1 MPAMLFSSLTGENES
16 GQCPRLLPSF
26 LEYKGKGNGSSLYQL
41 TSGKNSYHPM
51 FVANTWPS
59 SRLRGGG
66 YSLIELEPER
76 IQMKLDFIPRICPL
90 CGGDDCQG
98 SGGSNSRRLK
108 RNKPWIVTS
117 AFASR
122 KLPEYMH
129 SRMVECN
136 ACGMLYAN
144 PVLRPETLADAY
156 KDASF
161 DSGAESRLA
170 AVTYRALLEPHL
182 TALPNRGSALDI
194 GAGDGAFVE
203 ELLELGF
210 SDVIGVEPSIAPI
223 EAAKPAIRRHL
234 KCGIF
239 AADQFTAASFDLITC
254 FQVIE
259 HVWDPVKIA
268 GDALALLKPGGL
280 FLIVAH
286 DRRAFSARVMGTKS
300 PIFDI
305 EHLQL
310 FDRPTGAALLRNAG
324 FGSIKVSSVKN
335 RYPVDYW
342 LKLFP
347 IPEAGKVR
355 RETAWQRHRE

>member
-1 MPAMLFSSLTGENES
+1 
-16 GQCPRLLPSF
+16 
-26 LEYKGKGNGSSLYQL
+26 
-41 TSGKNSYHPM
+41 
-51 FVANTWPS
+51 
-59 SRLRGGG
+59 
-66 YSLIELEPER
+66 
-76 IQMKLDFIPRICPL
+76 MKLDLIPRTCPL
-90 CGGDDCQG
+90 CGGDDA
-98 SGGSNSRRLK
+98 RVLMEATLDERKLT
-108 RNKPWIVTS
+108 TS

-136 ACGMLYAN
+136 SCGMLYAN
-144 PVLRPETLADAY
+144 PVLRPEILAGAY

-161 DSGAESRLA
+161 ESGAESWLA
-170 AVTYRALLEPHL
+170 AVTYRTLLEPHL
-182 TALPNRGSALDI
+182 TALPSRRSALDI

-203 ELLELGF
+203 ELLALGF
-210 SDVIGVEPSIAPI
+210 TEVIGVEPSIAPI
-223 EAAKPAIRRHL
+223 EAAKPAIRGYL

-239 AADQFTAASFDLITC
+239 AADQFAAASLDLITC

-268 GDALALLKPGGL
+268 RDALALLKPGGL
-280 FLIVAH
+280 FFIVAH

-310 FDRPTGAALLRNAG
+310 FDRPTSAALLRNAG
-324 FGSIKVSSVKN
+324 FDSIKLSSVQN

-342 LKLFP
+342 IKLFP
-347 IPEAGKVR
+347 IPMLVKPGLRRLAETSGIGKLLLSLPAGNLAVVGRKPS
-355 RETAWQRHRE
+355 